1 MMVAY
6 TPMIQQYLQVKAD
19 YQDAFLFFRLGD
31 FYEMFFDDAIKASQE
46 LEITLTSREGGG
58 EERIPMC
65 GVPYHSGASYIEQL
79 IERGYKV
86 AICEQTEDPKQ
97 AKGVVRREVVQ
108 LITPGTMMEG
118 KVLNEKEN
126 NYIASITEFAD
137 GTFGFAY
144 NDLSTG
150 ENKATLLNGN
160 FDEVLNELSLSG
172 AKEVVLA
179 STFDG
184 EYQRKIRE
192 RLVVTISFE
201 DDELVKDVYQP
212 LFTDVT
218 EDKHQKAMGRL
229 LNYLYRTQKRSLDHL
244 QPVSSYKNYQYMK
257 IDFFSKRNLELTET
271 IRSKGKKGSLIWLLD
286 ETKTAMG
293 GRLLKQWIDRPLI
306 DKDAISARLEL
317 VETLKGAYFE
327 REELREKLKE
337 VYDLERLAGRVAFGN
352 VSARDLIQLR
362 RSLQQIPFIQKLVEQ
377 LENVEA
383 KQLANH
389 LDPCEEVTD
398 LLETAIVEN
407 PPVSVKEGNMI
418 QDGYNEELDRFRDA
432 SKNGKTWIAQLER
445 EEREK
450 TGIKSLKVGYNR
462 VFGYYIEVT
471 RANLHH
477 LEEGRYERKQTL
489 TNAERFITP
498 ELKEKEALI
507 LQAEEKGTEL
517 EYDLFSAIREQVK
530 EYIPRLQKL
539 AKTVSEL
546 DVLQCFATISEE
558 RHYVKPIFSDDGRII
573 LKEGRHPVIEKVMNA
588 DRYVPND
595 CEMNKEREILLIT
608 GPNMSGKSTYMRQ
621 IALTAILAQIGC
633 FVPATEAELPIFD
646 QIFTRIG
653 AADDLISGQ
662 STFMVEMLEAK
673 NAITN
678 ATKDSLILFD
688 EIGRGTSTYDGMA
701 LAQAIIEYIHNRIGA
716 KMLFST
722 HYHELTVLEEELVHL
737 HNVHVSAIEQNGK
750 VVFLHKIKD
759 GPTDKSYGIHVAQLA
774 ELPIE
779 LINRANEILVSL
791 ENQDVKSQK
800 NEADISH
807 LHTAVVDQKVESFN
821 ENHENMGQIEDDNL
835 NLGSTKG
842 VSLISK
848 VEEAQLSFF
857 GEEANQTKKMQSAT
871 NKEKRVLEKIKELD
885 ILDLTPMQAMNILY
899 ELHKKV
905 KN

>member
-1 MMVAY
+1 MEDMMVAY

-31 FYEMFFDDAIKASQE
+31 FYEMFFEDAIKASQE
-46 LEITLTSREGGG
+46 LEITLTGREGGG
-58 EERIPMC
+58 DERIPMC
-65 GVPYHSGASYIEQL
+65 GVPYHSAASYIEQL

-126 NYIASITEFAD
+126 NYIATITDFND

-160 FDEVLNELSLSG
+160 FNEVLNELSLSG
-172 AKEVVLA
+172 AKEVVVSRNFNEA
-179 STFDG
+179 
-184 EYQRKIRE
+184 YQHKMRE
-192 RLVVTISFE
+192 RQVVTISFE
-201 DDELVKDVYQP
+201 DDESVKDVYQS
-212 LFTDVT
+212 LFID
-218 EDKHQKAMGRL
+218 EMEEKQKIAMARL

-244 QPVSSYKNYQYMK
+244 QPVSTYKINHCMK
-257 IDFFSKRNLELTET
+257 IDFYSKRNLELTET

-286 ETKTAMG
+286 ETRTAMG

-306 DKDAISARLEL
+306 NKGAITVRLEL
-317 VETLKGAYFE
+317 VETLMDSYFE
-327 REELREKLKE
+327 RQELREKLTE

-352 VSARDLIQLR
+352 VNARDLIQLK
-362 RSLQQIPFIQKLVEQ
+362 RSLQQIPFIQSIVEQ
-377 LENVEA
+377 LDHEEA
-383 KQLANH
+383 KQLAKR

-398 LLETAIVEN
+398 LLEKAIVEN
-407 PPVSVKEGNMI
+407 PPISVKEGNMI
-418 QDGYNEELDRFRDA
+418 LDGYNEELDRYRDA
-432 SKNGKTWIAQLER
+432 SKNGKQWIAQLEK

-507 LQAEEKGTEL
+507 LQAEEKSTEL
-517 EYDLFSAIREQVK
+517 EYELFSAIREHVK
-530 EYIPRLQKL
+530 EFIPRLQEL
-539 AKTVSEL
+539 AKMVSAL

-558 RHYVKPIFSDDGRII
+558 RHYVKPSFSDERRIL
-573 LKEGRHPVIEKVMNA
+573 LKEGRHPVVEKVMNA

-595 CEMNKEREILLIT
+595 CDMNIEREILLIT

-633 FVPATEAELPIFD
+633 FVPATEAVLPIFD
-646 QIFTRIG
+646 QVFTRIG

-673 NAITN
+673 NAISN

-701 LAQAIIEYIHNRIGA
+701 LAQAIIEYIHDRIGA
-716 KMLFST
+716 KTLFST
-722 HYHELTVLEEELVHL
+722 HYHELTVLEEELMHL

-750 VVFLHKIKD
+750 VVFLHKIKE

-779 LINRANEILVSL
+779 LINRANEILASL
-791 ENQDVKSQK
+791 ENQDKPLEKK
-800 NEADISH
+800 NAKIDVI
-807 LHTAVVDQKVESFN
+807 DQENECAKEQDDEIRQVEDESIN
-821 ENHENMGQIEDDNL
+821 ENISSSKKE
-835 NLGSTKG
+835 
-842 VSLISK
+842 SLLSM

-857 GEEANQTKKMQSAT
+857 EEEETQTKKTQHTS
-871 NKEKRVLEKIKELD
+871 KEKRVLEKIRELD
-885 ILDLTPMQAMNILY
+885 ILEMTPMQAMNILY
-899 ELHKKV
+899 EIHKKM
-905 KN
+905 KS